1 MALRLHPQAPSGR
14 ERKTAALT
22 HCALKQSALGL
33 SGDTRYTRR
42 CTGAVPY
49 YTARVA
55 HEVRKA
61 APCRASRGA
70 SPFQLPAA
78 PPPPAPWS
86 ASSSSACS
94 RRICCR
100 SHLRPTRTATSHKTR
115 CALGALGARPPWCH
129 TRRCVLRVS
138 RVVFLY
144 SMSCTLCTAVI
155 TSRG

>member
-42 CTGAVPY
+42 RAILHGPSCTRSPQGRPLPGVK
-49 YTARVA
+49 R
-55 HEVRKA
+55 RK
-61 APCRASRGA
+61 PLL
-70 SPFQLPAA
+70 QLPAA